1 MDATSFRVPV
11 RVHVAGDDLE
21 ISTLSE
27 AAEFLRDWPSTRR
40 GPVYACAVRGCD
52 AAFAGLMRVED
63 ARKAFESF
71 ARITGILAN
80 RRMPAGS
87 VPPARPPVDALALR
101 H

>member
-11 RVHVAGDDLE
+11 RVHVAGDDTE
-21 ISTLSE
+21 IATLLE
-27 AAEFLRDWPSTRR
+27 AAAFLRDWPAARR

-52 AAFAGLMRVED
+52 AAFGGVMRVED

-80 RRMPAGS
+80 RRMSVGSIAAGRAN
-87 VPPARPPVDALALR
+87 VQAALR